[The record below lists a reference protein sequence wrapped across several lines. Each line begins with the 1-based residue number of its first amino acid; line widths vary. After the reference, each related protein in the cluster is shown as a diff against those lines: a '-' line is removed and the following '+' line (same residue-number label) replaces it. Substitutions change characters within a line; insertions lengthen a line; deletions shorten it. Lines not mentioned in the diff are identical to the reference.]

1 MEEEKKKTIEERV
14 EEKQFNNLLTF
25 IVGKTFAR
33 HAKMGEEE
41 YLKEIGFEGSGKSE
55 DEAVRIGIYNVL
67 VASMTELI
75 KAKKSFKNANE
86 LLKIYLTDKKGEEK

>member
-1 MEEEKKKTIEERV
+1 MEEEKKKTV
-14 EEKQFNNLLTF
+14 EEKVAEKQFDNLLTF

-41 YLKEIGFEGSGKSE
+41 YLKEIGFDGSGKSE

-86 LLKIYLTDKKGEEK
+86 LLKIYLTEEKGEGK